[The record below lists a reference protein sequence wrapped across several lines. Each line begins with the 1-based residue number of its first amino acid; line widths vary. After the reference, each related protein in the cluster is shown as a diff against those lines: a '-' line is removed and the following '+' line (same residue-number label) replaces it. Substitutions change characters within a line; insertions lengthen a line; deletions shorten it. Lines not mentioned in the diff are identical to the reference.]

1 MGAGFIRFLGN
12 QTRSFITIGMRICK
26 FVMLFARLKSSV
38 EICYLAL
45 ARKASEGKENG

>member
-12 QTRSFITIGMRICK
+12 QTRSFITIGMGICK
-26 FVMLFARLKSSV
+26 FVMLFDPLKSTM